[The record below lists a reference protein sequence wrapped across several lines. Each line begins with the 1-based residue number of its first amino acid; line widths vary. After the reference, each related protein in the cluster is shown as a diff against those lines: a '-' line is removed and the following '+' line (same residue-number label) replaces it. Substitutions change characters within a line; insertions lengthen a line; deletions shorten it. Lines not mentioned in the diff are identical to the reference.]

1 MWKYDTGIRTKVPIR
16 KRSLAGQGFAG
27 NEVNDLAIFDVSRRY
42 KSRGHF
48 AMQAACDA
56 AVGKTKG
63 KGSWR
68 ARESRNRDASGKK
81 AEAM

>member
-56 AVGKTKG
+56 AVSKTKG
-63 KGSWR
+63 KRNWGR
-68 ARESRNRDASGKK
+68 ARIAGADASGNK
-81 AEAM
+81 AESV